1 MDPARVWRGL
11 PWALW
16 PRWNRDESELERG
29 LLGEGLP
36 GEWRTGV
43 RRAERGV
50 GLSPSLPVNAMSQRA
65 PQHPGGKSWRCIHAA
80 AQVAQRSSV
89 ERVCVSKQLVRDHVI

>member
-29 LLGEGLP
+29 LLGEGLS

-43 RRAERGV
+43 RRAQRGV
-50 GLSPSLPVNAMSQRA
+50 GLQPINAVPQRA

>member
-1 MDPARVWRGL
+1 MFGGPSWGMDF
-11 PWALW
+11 
-16 PRWNRDESELERG
+16 
-29 LLGEGLP
+29 
-36 GEWRTGV
+36 
-43 RRAERGV
+43 
-50 GLSPSLPVNAMSQRA
+50 SPSLPVNAVSQRA